1 MASLGVKFT
10 WAGEPGDMLVKTVL
24 GWVAL
29 GGYLC
34 GLRTESKGRNSL
46 PVDFDVSHLQVPYS
60 FRTCSIWVSGG
71 SRHSAGKSVSIVLGD
86 LLLLEALWKDQR
98 QG

>member
-34 GLRTESKGRNSL
+34 GLRTESKGETVSL
-46 PVDFDVSHLQVPYS
+46 LILMFLIFRFPIPSEPALSGSLVEVDIQP
-60 FRTCSIWVSGG
+60 G
-71 SRHSAGKSVSIVLGD
+71 S
-86 LLLLEALWKDQR
+86 QFP
-98 QG
+98 

>member
-1 MASLGVKFT
+1 MAILGVKFT
-10 WAGEPGDMLVKTVL
+10 WAGGPGDMLVRTVL

-46 PVDFDVSHLQVPYS
+46 PVDFDVSHLQVP
-60 FRTCSIWVSGG
+60 
-71 SRHSAGKSVSIVLGD
+71 
-86 LLLLEALWKDQR
+86 
-98 QG
+98 